1 MIKRNKCFLKILCFS
16 FLLLGINSC
25 QLFENDVADFFEKY
39 TETAAIETHNI
50 SVNTYNDTLSQ
61 LCIASEEDAEIEMF
75 MRNPKKFNL
84 VPSVI
89 FNNLSEQINRSSV
102 DISQTDINTIKLLL
116 PQEFLILSDEGQDIT
131 AEINLY
137 EPMSGRS
144 FDRYKIS
151 LNCNTK
157 PPVIL
162 NPTVINNSNSTF
174 VVAFDMPS
182 PEEVAI
188 RHKDISAVE
197 INGQSYP
204 VTVTTRADPD
214 VEGAYI
220 AEYTIDDPHFT
231 RTASAGYTFIGGK
244 EFTAKSATSFYYD
257 TGDSFFAGNKEYT
270 VVLKDKAGLT
280 STVKASTSISKLNKP
295 VLKDQGGALI
305 SENGITGIPFDE
317 ETMTGK
323 ISIEPPVKDHLG
335 NDVSGAT
342 VYYKVYEATGNG
354 RVYTSGITTEAI
366 TIELPQNTY
375 RVEAYA
381 TLTNYENSSTT
392 TVRFR
397 FVNNILYVRADFE
410 NGDGSEGAP
419 YATIQ
424 QAIDDIN
431 ARPRHET
438 RFTIYAEDN
447 GTIKLNEEIVL
458 SGNVNT
464 DIFTITKKPGAVS
477 ATIKS
482 LKLEADLPS
491 EFNFTASGITVS
503 GSSAE
508 GICLNAAS
516 PVTLEDITVTD
527 SGTTGLK
534 VTAGTVSLN
543 KGTISGAG
551 GKGISYTGGSLTLN
565 DVDISDSG
573 ADGIEVTAG
582 SLVYD
587 KGSISNNGGNG
598 INVSGGSLTY
608 KAGSISRNT
617 ENGINFSGSALTYT
631 SGTISGNT
639 LHGINLSAGSLT
651 YTDGTISGN
660 SENGIN
666 LSGGSIIYTTGT
678 IKENTKDGINIS
690 GGIVTYK
697 DGTISSN
704 GKNGIN
710 VSGAANTLML
720 NFEKG
725 CIKSNGKHGI
735 QLTDAKIEIKEG
747 LISSNTDHGIYAN
760 EGIVDLYAVTVSEN
774 ENGIFSTGTV
784 NLNEGNPTITA
795 NRGYGIKNFGGSI
808 NIYDGSI
815 TDNEDSGI
823 ITTNGLFGVTCNLY
837 GGSITGNKNG
847 GLTKTSSAYVTNTNW
862 NVKGAPVVYNNTSG
876 SGASLKK
883 YNIVLTGNQLL
894 TVKGQLTNGCLLGIT
909 TDAAKEP
916 IALGDTYSFT
926 EGYDQFNTD
935 SPSNYFKSDRG
946 FAIIADD
953 SGSEIQA
960 AIAMT
965 GAQGN
970 TSYTAY
976 DYLFTFSENNQQTYI
991 ALPDTARSDI
1001 EIDYLVYRQEP
1012 PDPDYPADP
1021 PSKTRLYT
1029 GRDDGKLYSNNPGQY
1044 IDPSS
1049 EAGATLELS
1058 AALYNGDIKLMD
1070 LECYPYYDKVTIIV
1084 PGLPNDD
1091 VYTIRLTISYLGLSH
1106 VTERTYKVVSPRQE
1120 FTSAIE
1126 VLPAGTD
1133 GSAGTSATYVLFGD
1147 YPQSVVPSTS
1157 TLYVDE
1163 SVKNDA
1169 GYCLGDD
1176 GCWYVKVYEDKYSST
1191 SVTYSDGS
1199 APRTYGGYEN
1209 WRYFKVEPLKW
1220 RVISKNFDHDLDAE
1234 TEGKW
1239 FLISE
1244 HTLKPSSFWYSD
1256 QNGPLV
1262 DNSRKNSSMYKYSN
1276 LRAWLNGLKY
1286 YSDRGSEVDGYY
1298 NKGFLQEAF
1307 TEAAQNLILT
1317 TKVDNSRSSGQDAAE
1332 TFTPPAEGYFS
1343 ENTDDKIFILSQREA
1358 TSPEYGFQG
1367 RNIEDDART
1376 FTATDYAIASGMYVG
1391 DDGVGS
1397 WWLRSPASASDS
1409 PRTSV
1414 LQGSLYK
1421 KTSASAASHCKFYGV
1436 LPALCIDPQ

>member
-1 MIKRNKCFLKILCFS
+1 MIKRNKWILKILCFS
-16 FLLLGINSC
+16 SILFGINSC
-25 QLFENDVADFFEKY
+25 QLFENDVADFMEKY
-39 TETAAIETHNI
+39 TETAAIENHNI
-50 SVNTYNDTLSQ
+50 SVETYNDGFSH
-61 LCIASEEDAEIEMF
+61 LCIASEEDVEIEMF
-75 MRNPKKFNL
+75 MRNPKKYSL

-89 FNNLSEQINRSSV
+89 FDSLDQQISRSSV
-102 DISQTDINTIKLLL
+102 DISQTEVNTLTLLL
-116 PQEFLILSDEGQDIT
+116 PQDFLISADEGQDIT

-144 FDRYKIS
+144 FDRYK
-151 LNCNTK
+151 LNLCCNTK

-162 NPTVINNSNSTF
+162 NPTVINNANSTF
-174 VVAFDMPS
+174 IVAFDMPS

-188 RHKDISAVE
+188 RHKDINVVE

-204 VTVTTRADPD
+204 VTVTTSADPD

-257 TGDSFFAGNKEYT
+257 TGDSFFAGDKEYT
-270 VVLKDKAGLT
+270 VVLKDKSGLT

-323 ISIEPPVKDHLG
+323 ITIEPPVKDHLG

-354 RVYTSGITTEAI
+354 RVYTSGTTTEAI

-392 TVRFR
+392 TVKFR

-438 RFTIYAEDN
+438 RFTIYAEDD
-447 GTIKLNEEIVL
+447 GAVKLNEDIVL
-458 SGNVNT
+458 SGEFNT
-464 DIFTITKKPGAVS
+464 DLFTIEKKPGSAS

-482 LKLEADLPS
+482 LKLEADLHS
-491 EFNFTASGITVS
+491 EFDFTASGLTVS

-508 GICLNAAS
+508 GISLNAEC
-516 PVTLEDITVTD
+516 PVTLKNITVKD
-527 SGTTGLK
+527 SAGDGLK
-534 VTAGTVSLN
+534 
-543 KGTISGAG
+543 
-551 GKGISYTGGSLTLN
+551 
-565 DVDISDSG
+565 
-573 ADGIEVTAG
+573 VTAG

-608 KAGSISRNT
+608 KAGS
-617 ENGINFSGSALTYT
+617 
-631 SGTISGNT
+631 ISGNT

-666 LSGGSIIYTTGT
+666 LSGGSIIYITGT

-690 GGIVTYK
+690 GGLVTYK

-720 NFEKG
+720 TFEKG
-725 CIKSNGKHGI
+725 TIESNGKHGI

-747 LISSNTDHGIYAN
+747 LISSNTDHGIYATK
-760 EGIVDLYAVTVSEN
+760 GIVDLYAVTISEN

-795 NRGYGIKNFGGSI
+795 NNGYGIETFGGSI

-815 TDNEDSGI
+815 TNNEGSGI
-823 ITTNGLFGVTCNLY
+823 VTTTGSFGVACNLY
-837 GGSITGNKNG
+837 GGTISGNKNG
-847 GLTKTSSAYVTNTNW
+847 GLTKMPSAFSTATNW

-883 YNIVLTGNQLL
+883 YNIVLTGTQLL
-894 TVKGQLTNGCLLGIT
+894 SILGQLTSGCQLGIT
-909 TDAAKEP
+909 TDEDKEP
-916 IALGDTYSFT
+916 QLLGETYSFT
-926 EGYDQFNTD
+926 SGYGLYNSD
-935 SPSNYFKSDRG
+935 SPSKYFKSDRG
-946 FAIIADD
+946 FAIVADD

-976 DYLFTFSENNQQTYI
+976 DYLFTFSPYQQAYLTLPNEERNNI
-991 ALPDTARSDI
+991 KF
-1001 EIDYLVYRQEP
+1001 EFEVYRLEP
-1012 PDPDYPADP
+1012 PDPLN
-1021 PSKTRLYT
+1021 PSASRSQTRLYPD
-1029 GRDDGKLYSNNPGQY
+1029 GDQGKLYEDSYSQY

-1049 EAGATLELS
+1049 EAGARMQVS
-1058 AALYNGDIKLMD
+1058 AALYNGDIKVMD
-1070 LECYPYYDKVTIIV
+1070 LGIERWYRELELRI

-1091 VYTIRLTISYLGLSH
+1091 VYTIKIYITYLGLSH
-1106 VTERTYKVVSPRQE
+1106 GTELTYKVVTPRQE
-1120 FTSAIE
+1120 FTSEIE

-1133 GSAGTSATYVLFGD
+1133 GTAGTDATYVLFGD
-1147 YPQSVVPSTS
+1147 YPQTVVPQDS
-1157 TLYVDE
+1157 TLIVDKN
-1163 SVKNDA
+1163 VKNEA

-1176 GCWYVKVYEDKYSST
+1176 GYWYAYERENRQRYNYMN
-1191 SVTYSDGS
+1191 YSDGTVPNQS
-1199 APRTYGGYEN
+1199 DASKFRF
-1209 WRYFKVEPLKW
+1209 FKVEPVKW
-1220 RVISKNFDHDLDAE
+1220 RVLTTDYDHDLDGA
-1234 TEGKW
+1234 TAGKW
-1239 FLISE
+1239 LLLAE
-1244 HTLKPSSFWYSD
+1244 KCL
-1256 QNGPLV
+1256 GA
-1262 DNSRKNSSMYKYSN
+1262 YKYNALQGSYSHGN
-1276 LRAWLNGLKY
+1276 YPDSDIEAYLNGSFMNKLFT
-1286 YSDRGSEVDGYY
+1286 SD
-1298 NKGFLQEAF
+1298 
-1307 TEAAQNLILT
+1307 AQQLILT
-1317 TKVDNSRSSGQDAAE
+1317 TTVNNSKDNWRDE
-1332 TFTPPAEGYFS
+1332 
-1343 ENTDDKIFILSQREA
+1343 ENTRSTTSYNNSKYNTNTSDKLFILSLLEA
-1358 TSPEYGFQG
+1358 TTSAYGFG
-1367 RNIEDDART
+1367 GYSSYDDTRKRGP
-1376 FTATDYAIASGMYVG
+1376 TDYSIATNLSV
-1391 DDGVGS
+1391 VS
-1397 WWLRSPASASDS
+1397 AESAAQWWTRSPSNDDNPYTISAYGA
-1409 PRTSV
+1409 V
-1414 LQGSLYK
+1414 SLSGNAPHN
-1421 KTSASAASHCKFYGV
+1421 TDLGIV
-1436 LPALCIDPQ
+1436 PALCIDPQ